1 MHKQIL
7 YTQVY
12 LLVLIFIASFEIKFK
27 FKEKLNLIYLRM
39 LALTFFK
46 RLKYK

>member
-12 LLVLIFIASFEIKFK
+12 LLVLVFIASFEIKFK
-27 FKEKLNLIYLRM
+27 FKEKRI